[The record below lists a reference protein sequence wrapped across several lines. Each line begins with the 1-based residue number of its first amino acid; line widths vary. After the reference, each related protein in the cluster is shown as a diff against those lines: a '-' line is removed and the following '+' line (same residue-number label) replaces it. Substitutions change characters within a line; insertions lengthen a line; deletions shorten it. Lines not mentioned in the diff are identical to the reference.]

1 MALIGF
7 CFEARFEAGQ
17 KCRLEELSEKPR
29 RALSISFLL
38 VPHASFLIR
47 LQFIITIRYAKVLTA
62 ASAKSITQVRLAML
76 LPSATDDVVSDSYLL
91 DFFQAALGVRISS
104 WRFSMFCVP
113 HSETGLCN

>member
-7 CFEARFEAGQ
+7 CFEARFEAAQ

-47 LQFIITIRYAKVLTA
+47 LQFITAIRYAKVLTA

-91 DFFQAALGVRISS
+91 DFFQAALGVRIS
-104 WRFSMFCVP
+104 
-113 HSETGLCN
+113 